1 LIIPLY
7 NKELYIEKCLVRIKK
22 VFKESELIHSIIIVD
37 DKSSDGSLLKI
48 QEMSKLDSK
57 IRVVRHEE
65 NLGKGAALKSGINLL
80 ETEFGAYIDADDEI
94 DPQALLTGIEL
105 LIADNSISIAY
116 GSKTHKSS
124 KVNYPMNRVV
134 LSKVFRQLIKLIFK
148 LDVEDTQ
155 TGIKVFKTGAIVP
168 ISRQVKSNGFAFDL
182 ELLIYSNNAKLKV
195 VPFEIKLD
203 HNFDSSINLKSIIN
217 MAKEIIQTYINTKKS
232 KKEMFRNY
240 TS

>member
-1 LIIPLY
+1 MQNKNSLTLIIPLY
-7 NKELYIEKCLVRIKK
+7 NKESYIEKCLVRIER
-22 VFKESELIHSIIIVD
+22 VFKKKDLIHSIIIVD
-37 DKSSDGSLLKI
+37 DKSSDGSLSKI
-48 QEMSKLDSK
+48 HELSKIDSK
-57 IRVVRHEE
+57 IKIVSHED

-116 GSKTHKSS
+116 GSKMHKRS
-124 KVNYPMNRVV
+124 KVNYPLNRVV
-134 LSKVFRQLIKLIFK
+134 LSKVFRQLIKLLFE

-182 ELLIYSNNAKLKV
+182 ELMIHCNNAKLKV
-195 VPFEIKLD
+195 VPFEIELD
-203 HNFDSSINLKSIIN
+203 HNFDSSINLKSIIR
-217 MAKEIIQTYINTKKS
+217 MAKEITKIYISIKKS
-232 KKEMFRNY
+232 K
-240 TS
+240 